1 MPDSAH
7 PRGDGLLGPSSRTTA
22 FSGCDLET
30 TPIMTS
36 GDDRHATFLA
46 WTGWAFG
53 LVVALSLA
61 ILTPPFQVPDEVPHF
76 LRAYEISELRLW
88 SVTQHPGSRAGAELP
103 VALRAFID
111 QFVNPA
117 APPPLLLLIPHR
129 MTDVAALLAHAPPLD
144 PANRAFIE
152 IPTQAF
158 YSPLPYVP
166 QALAMAIGRAAGGS
180 AILLFYLA
188 RLANAIVAVSL
199 VVGAVRLMPVA
210 RGACLFA
217 LLLPMALFLY
227 GSVSPDAV
235 TIGAASMFTA
245 AALRCRTGGPRWR
258 RDCLIALAAGP
269 VMCAV
274 KPFYAPLLAISLP
287 ALLRR
292 DRGWAAAAAQLLIP
306 AVGVGLTVAWLAS
319 TASIVHLEP
328 PGEDVGRQL
337 DYMIAHP
344 FAFGFV
350 VLRTFEY
357 YPAFHYHSLVG
368 MLGPLTIPLPAW
380 VYWLAPAGWL
390 CCLFADQERTGASAG
405 WLAAWDGLLL
415 VGCCAMIV
423 AALYV
428 TYAPVGHFM
437 ADGVQGRYFLPLLPL
452 LAAVLSGLMP
462 ALSSRAAIWAG
473 ASGFAI
479 LAACVAV
486 TLTTVVDTYGLF

>member
-158 YSPLPYVP
+158 YSPIPYVP

-180 AILLFYLA
+180 AMLLFYLA
-188 RLANAIVAVSL
+188 RLANAIVSVSL
-199 VVGAVRLMPVA
+199 VAGAVRLMPVA

-227 GSVSPDAV
+227 GSVSPDGV
-235 TIGAASMFTA
+235 TIGAAALFTA
-245 AALRCRTGGPRWR
+245 AALRCRAVGPRWR
-258 RDCLIALAAGP
+258 GDFLLALAAGP

-292 DRGWAAAAAQLLIP
+292 DRGWAAAAAHLAIP
-306 AVGVGLTVAWLAS
+306 VVGIGLTFAWLAS
-319 TASIVHLEP
+319 TAAIVHLEP
-328 PGEDVGRQL
+328 PGEDVGRQSA
-337 DYMIAHP
+337 YIIAHP
-344 FAFGFV
+344 LAFGA
-350 VLRTFEY
+350 VLLKTFLY
-357 YPAFHYHSLVG
+357 YSAFRYHSLVG
-368 MLGPLTIPLPAW
+368 MFGPLTVSLPGW

-390 CCLFADQERTGASAG
+390 CAWCLIRNGLVRRLHG
-405 WLAAWDGLLL
+405 WQPGTA
-415 VGCCAMIV
+415 CCW
-423 AALYV
+423 
-428 TYAPVGHFM
+428 P
-437 ADGVQGRYFLPLLPL
+437 
-452 LAAVLSGLMP
+452 AAVPRSLPRCTSP
-462 ALSSRAAIWAG
+462 IPRSAISSPRG
-473 ASGFAI
+473 
-479 LAACVAV
+479 CRDV
-486 TLTTVVDTYGLF
+486 TFCHCCRC